1 MKGKKNG
8 WLERSEGQ
16 LKQQPDQ
23 TLHDV
28 QFAASHTVQRAY
40 KYRPITAAVISNSS
54 QLGEKK
60 GVKSMAKSISGLKMN
75 LA

>member
-40 KYRPITAAVISNSS
+40 KYRPITAAVISYSS
-54 QLGEKK
+54 QLEKK
-60 GVKSMAKSISGLKMN
+60 KA
-75 LA
+75 

>member
-40 KYRPITAAVISNSS
+40 KYRPITAAVISYSS
-54 QLGEKK
+54 QLEKK
-60 GVKSMAKSISGLKMN
+60 KKA
-75 LA
+75 